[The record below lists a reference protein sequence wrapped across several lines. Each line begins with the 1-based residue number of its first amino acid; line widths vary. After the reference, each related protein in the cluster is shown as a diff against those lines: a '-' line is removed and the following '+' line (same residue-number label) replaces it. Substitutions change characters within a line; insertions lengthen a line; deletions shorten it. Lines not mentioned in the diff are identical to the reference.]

1 MGTPVDTILSV
12 AKKNCLAGM
21 GLIYSFCLLGA
32 VGFRHFCHRG
42 FGFPKPRAPCS
53 LGLKRIARRFS
64 GLTLGLMAGS
74 AGA

>member
-42 FGFPKPRAPCS
+42 FGSQSHEPLA
-53 LGLKRIARRFS
+53 LWALNV
-64 GLTLGLMAGS
+64 
-74 AGA
+74 